1 MDMVETLLEV
11 VKYTLPA
18 LVVLASSN
26 MIVRSFVT
34 SQNQR
39 QQMDLFKNVQDT
51 TLRLRLTAY
60 ERMVMFVERI
70 SPRQLVSRV
79 YDPSMTV
86 QDLQVA
92 MTMTIRGEFEHN
104 LSQQI
109 YVSKQVWDTVKGVKE
124 QEINMVNQLAKTLDP
139 AAHAKELHGRIMDMI
154 MKTENELP
162 TDLALNMIN
171 DEVKV
176 IMSHGHV

>member
-26 MIVRSFVT
+26 MIVRSFV
-34 SQNQR
+34 
-39 QQMDLFKNVQDT
+39 
-51 TLRLRLTAY
+51 
-60 ERMVMFVERI
+60 
-70 SPRQLVSRV
+70 
-79 YDPSMTV
+79 
-86 QDLQVA
+86 QVD